1 MHQNKYRILTINP
14 GSTFTKLAMFENE
27 ISIWEKNIKHDI
39 EITDSYTH
47 IIEQLELR
55 KKEIL
60 KSLHN
65 EEINFQE
72 LILSLVEV
80 NCLDRY
86 KVEPI

>member
-60 KSLHN
+60 QSLHN

-80 NCLDRY
+80 NYFDRY

>member
-60 KSLHN
+60 QSLHN
-65 EEINFQE
+65 EGIN
-72 LILSLVEV
+72 LSRFDAVSS
-80 NCLDRY
+80 
-86 KVEPI
+86 

>member
-55 KKEIL
+55 KKGN
-60 KSLHN
+60 SPV
-65 EEINFQE
+65 FT
-72 LILSLVEV
+72 
-80 NCLDRY
+80 
-86 KVEPI
+86 